1 MNHIDQ
7 VQEKKHQIED
17 SKIRQVKFDHEKKN
31 LTRRIL
37 KHVTLIMEQKAF
49 IEFWTKEFLVML
61 SLVGVVKLIH
71 ERFIYLR
78 ELRDINR
85 QRLGIT
91 LFAFMTV
98 KKAVDSKGGSL
109 QERIHADSLA

>member
-1 MNHIDQ
+1 MNHIEL

-17 SKIRQVKFDHEKKN
+17 SKMKQVKFFHDKKN

-61 SLVGVVKLIH
+61 SLVSIVKLIH
-71 ERFIYLR
+71 ERFVYLR
-78 ELRDINR
+78 EIRNVNR

-98 KKAVDSKGGSL
+98 KKAVDSKGKSL
-109 QERIHADSLA
+109 EERIHADCLS